1 MLEIVGLSSTI
12 VMFLVVV
19 IAATVSWGMT
29 QFVRSMIKRRAPSW
43 AKPLIRGV
51 AIIVGGGMGIL
62 LVHSVLGLG
71 LGLAAGVLNTTVV
84 AVVKK
89 KIKAVKI
96 LGTDD
101 TEPPPPPAA

>member
-1 MLEIVGLSSTI
+1 MLEIVGLSSTVI
-12 VMFLVVV
+12 MFLIVV

-29 QFVRSMIKRRAPSW
+29 QLVRSIIIKHHADAW
-43 AKPLIRGV
+43 FMPLIRGV
-51 AIIVGGGMGIL
+51 AIIMGGAMGIL

-89 KIKAVKI
+89 KIKAVQI
-96 LGTDD
+96 SGTDD
-101 TEPPPPPAA
+101 TPPPPPAA